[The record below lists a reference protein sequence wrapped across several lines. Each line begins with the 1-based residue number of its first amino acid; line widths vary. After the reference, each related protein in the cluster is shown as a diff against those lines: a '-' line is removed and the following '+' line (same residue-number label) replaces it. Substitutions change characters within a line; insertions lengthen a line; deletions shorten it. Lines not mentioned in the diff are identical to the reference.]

1 MNNWKIYTL
10 AALALLALAC
20 QPQNHEPQTQTEWI
34 ERADGFQ
41 DRYALEQLVV
51 LSRHNIRSPMVSKK
65 SVLTRLTNSDYQWYP
80 WEGAP
85 STLTPRGERL
95 EKKMGA
101 FFREWLEKKDFLSH
115 YSADNQAF
123 RFYSNAKQRCIK
135 TSQSFSGAL
144 LPGKNPQ
151 IETHVPFDTMD
162 PVFTPQITKLSDD
175 FINRAR
181 QEVQD
186 WYGDFDES
194 LSDEYALL
202 EDVIDITASPAY
214 PDTASLSQFPSSI
227 SYTLNA
233 EPAMAGGLKMACSL
247 SDALTLQYYEEPDEK
262 KAAFGHSLSFDE
274 WTSIASIKE
283 MYEMVLFCV
292 PSVAVNVAHPLLQVI
307 LEETQNEERLFT
319 LLCGHDSNIASVM
332 TALQAELPELPASVD
347 QITPIGGKLIFER
360 FLGKDKVQYADIL
373 LVYASAEQLRQESDL
388 SYSRPPMAVKV
399 KLKGLQENADG
410 LYSLSDVQQRLLKA
424 IQAYDSL

>member
-1 MNNWKIYTL
+1 MNNWKLYTL

-20 QPQNHEPQTQTEWI
+20 QPQNHEPQTEWI
-34 ERADGFQ
+34 ERANGFQ

-51 LSRHNIRSPMVSKK
+51 LSRHNIRSPMVSKN

-214 PDTASLSQFPSSI
+214 PDTASFSQFPSSI
-227 SYTLNA
+227 SYTL
-233 EPAMAGGLKMACSL
+233 K
-247 SDALTLQYYEEPDEK
+247 K

-274 WTSIASIKE
+274 WTNIASIKE

-307 LEETQNEERLFT
+307 LEETRNEERLFT

-347 QITPIGGKLIFER
+347 QITPIGCKLIFES

>member
-123 RFYSNAKQRCIK
+123 RFYCNAKQRCIK

-214 PDTASLSQFPSSI
+214 PDTASFSQFPSSI

-233 EPAMAGGLKMACSL
+233 EPAMAGGLKMACSA
-247 SDALTLQYYEEPDEK
+247 SDALT
-262 KAAFGHSLSFDE
+262 
-274 WTSIASIKE
+274 I
-283 MYEMVLFCV
+283 
-292 PSVAVNVAHPLLQVI
+292 
-307 LEETQNEERLFT
+307 
-319 LLCGHDSNIASVM
+319 
-332 TALQAELPELPASVD
+332 
-347 QITPIGGKLIFER
+347 IG
-360 FLGKDKVQYADIL
+360 
-373 LVYASAEQLRQESDL
+373 S
-388 SYSRPPMAVKV
+388 SR
-399 KLKGLQENADG
+399 
-410 LYSLSDVQQRLLKA
+410 
-424 IQAYDSL
+424 